1 MATTRLSVHLQ
12 VCLLFGN
19 CRAEFI
25 EKQKAT
31 FLLLVSVINKKT
43 SESYINDSKR
53 FYVLSCHAVFLRNY
67 WQGSND
73 QIVGFFENIDRKAVN
88 FTVTIWSLIE
98 MFQIIIKY
106 SGIIPENFEGGKFS
120 LVTFSVAFPAHCWN
134 VTSLFSYLRQCGI
147 YWIKGVSVYSA
158 RRNQIAEL
166 LSSNRTKL
174 KVGRHFDL

>member
-1 MATTRLSVHLQ
+1 MATKRLSVHLQ

-53 FYVLSCHAVFLRNY
+53 FYVLSFHAVFLRNY

-73 QIVGFFENIDRKAVN
+73 QIVGFFENIDHKAVN
-88 FTVTIWSLIE
+88 FTVTIWSPIE
-98 MFQIIIKY
+98 MF
-106 SGIIPENFEGGKFS
+106 
-120 LVTFSVAFPAHCWN
+120 
-134 VTSLFSYLRQCGI
+134 
-147 YWIKGVSVYSA
+147 
-158 RRNQIAEL
+158 
-166 LSSNRTKL
+166 
-174 KVGRHFDL
+174 